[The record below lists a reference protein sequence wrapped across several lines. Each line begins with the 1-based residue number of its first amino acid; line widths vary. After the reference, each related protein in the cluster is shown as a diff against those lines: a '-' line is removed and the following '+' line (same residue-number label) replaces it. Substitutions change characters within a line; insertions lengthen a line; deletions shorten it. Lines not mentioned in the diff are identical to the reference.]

1 MIKIGKTKHHIK
13 TDDKR
18 RLEDA
23 CREAASAIT
32 VVLSGLT
39 LVTAKEVEN
48 LQAVQGMD
56 IMILEG
62 IILRMVQAKRI

>member
-1 MIKIGKTKHHIK
+1 MK
-13 TDDKR
+13 
-18 RLEDA
+18 EDLRMLAA
-23 CREAASAIT
+23 CREASSAIT

-62 IILRMVQAKRI
+62 IILRMVQAKRIW